1 MVLDRLLEPDESSGS
16 IRRVEHSDMCRS
28 ITRETGIDK
37 SGENNISVSVQVKGP
52 WAASLVGG
60 PGGKSFC
67 RGRGRWRGWQ
77 ARLERRGV
85 KKSGGIAGMDSQF
98 SGHESLIQGYGR
110 RSLH

>member
-60 PGGKSFC
+60 SGWEELLPGKGAMERVAGKIREA
-67 RGRGRWRGWQ
+67 RG
-77 ARLERRGV
+77 EEVRRQSRDGQSV
-85 KKSGGIAGMDSQF
+85 QRA
-98 SGHESLIQGYGR
+98 
-110 RSLH
+110 